1 MALLRCNKNF
11 EMVPYLTWQEEK
23 AGKLEMEKVT
33 KLAKG
38 RKRIDGNLHGKKKT
52 LENYCE
58 QRKVTK
64 FFFQNDK
71 RLQR

>member
-1 MALLRCNKNF
+1 MGKFSILPKG
-11 EMVPYLTWQEEK
+11 EK
-23 AGKLEMEKVT
+23 RT
-33 KLAKG
+33 
-38 RKRIDGNLHGKKKT
+38 DGNFHGKKKT